1 MSTINIPREPN
12 DALLRPFIGCPSAEL
27 PEAWAAMVRVA
38 EGQNARAGT
47 APAALLTKPARVGGG
62 SFGVGVP
69 ERYVIEA
76 AQRLHAQEGERSAM
90 TAEEFADEERKR
102 RTLWE
107 LIHGPLAAV
116 PQAPAQEASAAD
128 GMSQA
133 ARDVLAERHQQVAA
147 EGHSAERDDGY
158 NASELAYAAAW
169 YATPPCSRHVLDVND
184 MGLWPITWPTD
195 SFKPGDRRR
204 ELVKSSALAIAE
216 VERMDRAKA
225 QTNGGSAT

>member
-76 AQRLHAQEGERSAM
+76 AQRLHAREGERSAM

-107 LIHGPLAAV
+107 LILP
-116 PQAPAQEASAAD
+116 
-128 GMSQA
+128 MSTHIKRQLLQTQ
-133 ARDVLAERHQQVAA
+133 LAEMP
-147 EGHSAERDDGY
+147 SAPHRTGM
-158 NASELAYAAAW
+158 
-169 YATPPCSRHVLDVND
+169 H
-184 MGLWPITWPTD
+184 
-195 SFKPGDRRR
+195 
-204 ELVKSSALAIAE
+204 LVFGADLS
-216 VERMDRAKA
+216 
-225 QTNGGSAT
+225 

>member
-69 ERYVIEA
+69 EHYVIEA

-107 LIHGPLAAV
+107 LIHGPLAAAS
-116 PQAPAQEASAAD
+116 QAPAVPAVDALKELDSALSSEVYRACEDLPEGWSIRIDLENGYGGVVLIDPD
-128 GMSQA
+128 GEENELP
-133 ARDVLAERHQQVAA
+133 V
-147 EGHSAERDDGY
+147 DGLLSD
-158 NASELAYAAAW
+158 AMRESIAAAQT
-169 YATPPCSRHVLDVND
+169 ATKGSQPC
-184 MGLWPITWPTD
+184 
-195 SFKPGDRRR
+195 
-204 ELVKSSALAIAE
+204 A
-216 VERMDRAKA
+216 
-225 QTNGGSAT
+225 